1 MFISHAAAA
10 KSLQS
15 CPTLC
20 DPMDSSPPGS
30 SVHWIL
36 QARILEWAA
45 ISFTLHGHDWLNH
58 RPLVTELNLQL
69 LSLPWGWVW
78 DWKFPPPKHMVGST
92 ENYKFTQILTF
103 FNRGKEVRKTTVCL
117 SSVSSPA
124 SPAPSLESPSVL
136 LEEMPSYFRT
146 HLHPLPLTPSFIPT
160 LTNHYNNHLNH
171 FILILLLLSVSSG
184 LCPFLQ

>member
-1 MFISHAAAA
+1 
-10 KSLQS
+10 
-15 CPTLC
+15 
-20 DPMDSSPPGS
+20 MDSSPPGS

-45 ISFTLHGHDWLNH
+45 ISFSTLHGHDWLNH